1 MVELQEVIKITGVDL
16 SGGFSAAFEFLIIAF
31 SNVVEFLDHLYILPG
46 LSVLTLFIVIVILG
60 MIISSVFVLYS
71 GDIDD

>member
-1 MVELQEVIKITGVDL
+1 MTGVDL
-16 SGGFSAAFEFLIIAF
+16 SGGFTAFT
-31 SNVVEFLDHLYILPG
+31 NVVEFLDHLYILPG

-71 GDIDD
+71 GDVDD